1 MLASRLLTDPSE
13 ELKDALWQL
22 IFKNNQP
29 RWERLQELLEK
40 AQSTSDYDSSLAVDQ
55 LLDYFASSQGAQ
67 VRDIFVNQSIDII
80 DEIGN
85 EAIEYMLSVGPQL
98 SLSDIGSSIVGS
110 IQNIRLYSNSNSSS
124 NSLTVFESII
134 PSLIKSIQDQAYIKE
149 TPSQKLISASKL
161 IQLIQSS
168 GDLSSSFVVDI
179 MRKISKKPVL
189 VDSVSKITSS
199 LLEKTTSRIINK
211 FF

>member
-1 MLASRLLTDPSE
+1 LTDPSE

-55 LLDYFASSQGAQ
+55 LLEYFASSQGAQ

-98 SLSDIGSSIVGS
+98 SFSDIGSSIVGS
-110 IQNIRLYSNSNSSS
+110 IQNIRLYSNSSS

-134 PSLIKSIQDQAYIKE
+134 PSLIKSIQDQAYNKE

-161 IQLIQSS
+161 IELIQSS
-168 GDLSSSFVVDI
+168 GDLSSSFVVDV
-179 MRKISKKPVL
+179 MKKISKKPVL
-189 VDSVSKITSS
+189 VASVSKITSS
-199 LLEKTTSRIINK
+199 LLEKTTSRFINK

>member
-1 MLASRLLTDPSE
+1 M
-13 ELKDALWQL
+13 KDALWQL

-40 AQSTSDYDSSLAVDQ
+40 AKSTSDYDSSLAVDQ
-55 LLDYFASSQGAQ
+55 LLEYFASSQGAQ

-110 IQNIRLYSNSNSSS
+110 IQNIRLYSNSNSNSNSNSSS
-124 NSLTVFESII
+124 NSLTIFESII

-199 LLEKTTSRIINK
+199 LLEKTTSRFINK